1 MSGLPELEPGREPE
15 PPESLAPTRPYYWS
29 IRRELWENR
38 SVLLVPA
45 AMTALVV
52 FAALYNLLGLPAKVR
67 SLAPEE
73 LQAAIVRPFA
83 MAPAPIMLISFL
95 VGLFYA
101 IDALYGERRDRSLLF
116 WKSLPVTDRQS
127 VLAKASVPLLVL
139 PLYALLLSLATLAT
153 MLLGGSAILL
163 ANGLGPGV
171 LWRSLPIFQ
180 QPVVMVYGLTV
191 HALWWSPI
199 YCWLLLVSAWARRV
213 PLLLALLPPIVLL
226 AIEHTAFGRL
236 HLPALMHYRL
246 RGAMEEAFYRAP
258 GSGEPEILD
267 RIGQLAPLRFLTTPG
282 LWTGLAFAAFCLVLA
297 VRLRRH
303 REKI

>member
-1 MSGLPELEPGREPE
+1 MSRLPELEPGREPE
-15 PPESLAPTRPYYWS
+15 PPESVAATRPFYWS
-29 IRRELWENR
+29 VRRELWENR

-45 AMTALVV
+45 AMAALVV
-52 FAALYNLLGLPAKVR
+52 FAAFYNLLGLPAKVR
-67 SLAPEE
+67 GLAPEE
-73 LQAAIVRPFA
+73 LQTAIVRPFA
-83 MAPAPIMLISFL
+83 MAPAPIMLVSFL
-95 VGLFYA
+95 VGCFYA

-116 WKSLPVTDRQS
+116 WKSLPVSDRQS
-127 VLAKASVPLLVL
+127 VFAKASVPLLFL

-171 LWRSLPIFQ
+171 LWRALPIFQ

-191 HALWWSPI
+191 HTLWWSPI

-213 PLLLALLPPIVLL
+213 PLLLALLPPIALL

-246 RGAMEEAFYRAP
+246 RGAMQEAFYQAP
-258 GSGEPEILD
+258 GSGEPGILD
-267 RIGQLAPLRFLTTPG
+267 RIDQLAPLRFLTTPG
-282 LWTGLAFAAFCLVLA
+282 LWTGLAFAALCLVLA

-303 REKI
+303 RETI